1 MAEPARTT
9 PPAAP
14 KPRAKPGP
22 VRWAIAIVLLAL
34 AAWAGWHTYRVFG
47 QRSVVN
53 HIDEL
58 GGMVMYDFEDPVD
71 RDAKSEQSFI
81 ASILGND
88 YAHDIVNVNLS
99 VTEKKSLTDEDLKK
113 VSQLSAAHTLEASKG
128 SEITDDGLLA
138 LANMPRLRK
147 LRLSQFSQVTDA
159 GLAVLSRLPELRELQ
174 LISLPKITDE
184 GLSHLA
190 ELKNLEQLT
199 INGCPINGT
208 CWKNLQSKSLT
219 MLDASTCQINDA
231 ALEHL
236 SGASELV
243 ELSLAQNKITGA
255 GLSHLKGLPKLMRLR
270 LSENPLDPAAALP
283 ALKSLS
289 SLEMIT
295 LSGVSTIGRKEGEE
309 LAKALPKCDITI
321 TGGSYNPEDG
331 WSFEGQTGE

>member
-1 MAEPARTT
+1 
-9 PPAAP
+9 
-14 KPRAKPGP
+14 
-22 VRWAIAIVLLAL
+22 
-34 AAWAGWHTYRVFG
+34 
-47 QRSVVN
+47 
-53 HIDEL
+53 
-58 GGMVMYDFEDPVD
+58 
-71 RDAKSEQSFI
+71 
-81 ASILGND
+81 
-88 YAHDIVNVNLS
+88 
-99 VTEKKSLTDEDLKK
+99 
-113 VSQLSAAHTLEASKG
+113 
-128 SEITDDGLLA
+128 
-138 LANMPRLRK
+138 
-147 LRLSQFSQVTDA
+147 
-159 GLAVLSRLPELRELQ
+159 VLSRLPELRELQ

-236 SGASELV
+236 SGATELV